1 MQGKSLYIIAGCNGS
16 GKTTA
21 TFTILP
27 DIIQCREFI
36 NADEIARGLSPFQPE
51 KVSFEAGRIMLHRI
65 YELLQGEE
73 SFAIETTLSNLTYKS
88 TIIKAQSLGFKV
100 SLIYFW
106 LRNIELAKQRVQ
118 IRVQEGGHNIPPDL
132 ISRRYKRG
140 LKNLLNLYAPIVN
153 DVLLF
158 DNSDGLM
165 DPIASKKEQQYW
177 EIQNENIWYEL
188 NNLVCTL

>member
-65 YELLQGEE
+65 HELLNGEE
-73 SFAIETTLSNLTYKS
+73 SFAFETTLSTLTYRD
-88 TIIKAQSLGFKV
+88 TVLNAQARGFEV
-100 SLIYFW
+100 TLLYFW
-106 LRNIELAKQRVQ
+106 LDDIELAKKRVQ
-118 IRVQEGGHNIPPDL
+118 IRVTEGGHNIPED
-132 ISRRYKRG
+132 IIERRYMRG
-140 LKNLLNLYAPIVN
+140 LKNLFKIYTPIVN
-153 DVLLF
+153 HVLLF
-158 DNSDGLM
+158 DNSLGLNET
-165 DPIASKKEQQYW
+165 IASKSLNSDWKINNSTAWEQ
-177 EIQNENIWYEL
+177 L
-188 NNLVCTL
+188 NKML